1 MTLNSENK
9 PRGILPRSFYD
20 RPAPQ
25 VAPQLVGC
33 RLVRIFNGERLAGL
47 ITETE
52 AYQGEEDLACHARVG
67 FTARTAPMYG
77 PPGHAYIYFTYGMH
91 WLLNAVTDK
100 EGVPA
105 AVLIRGLLP
114 TEGLEKME
122 ELRPTL
128 NHDKGWLDGPAKL
141 AQALALDGQLNRAD
155 LCAPDS
161 SLFIEEGVRI
171 TPEALQM
178 KPRVGINS
186 VPEPWRSVPWRW
198 QIDSQT
204 LQKLSSDLR
213 IASDL

>member
-9 PRGILPRSFYD
+9 PRVILPRSFYD

-33 RLVRIFNGERLAGL
+33 RLVRIYNGRRLAGL

-67 FTARTAPMYG
+67 LTPRTEPMYG

-114 TEGLEKME
+114 TEG
-122 ELRPTL
+122 R
-128 NHDKGWLDGPAKL
+128 
-141 AQALALDGQLNRAD
+141 
-155 LCAPDS
+155 
-161 SLFIEEGVRI
+161 
-171 TPEALQM
+171 
-178 KPRVGINS
+178 
-186 VPEPWRSVPWRW
+186 
-198 QIDSQT
+198 
-204 LQKLSSDLR
+204 
-213 IASDL
+213 

>member
-1 MTLNSENK
+1 MILNLENK
-9 PRGILPRSFYD
+9 HRAILPRSFYD

-33 RLVRIFNGERLAGL
+33 RLVRIYNGQRLAGL

-67 FTARTAPMYG
+67 LTPRTAPMYG

-128 NHDKGWLDGPAKL
+128 DRENGWLNGPAKL

-161 SLFIEEGVRI
+161 NLFIETGVHVP
-171 TPEALQM
+171 PEALQM

-186 VPEPWRSVPWRW
+186 VPEPWRSMPWRW
-198 QIDSQT
+198 QIDPQT
-204 LQKLSSDLR
+204 LQKLNSDLR

>member
-1 MTLNSENK
+1 MTLNLENK
-9 PRGILPRSFYD
+9 PRAILPRSFYD

-25 VAPQLVGC
+25 VAPQLIGC
-33 RLVRIFNGERLAGL
+33 RLVRLFNGERLAGL

-67 FTARTAPMYG
+67 LTPRTAPMYG

-105 AVLIRGLLP
+105 AVLIRGILP

-128 NHDKGWLDGPAKL
+128 DRENGWLNGPAKL

-161 SLFIEEGVRI
+161 SLFIEVGVEVPS
-171 TPEALQM
+171 TSLLV

-186 VPEPWRSVPWRW
+186 VPEPWRSMPWRW
-198 QIDSQT
+198 QIDPQT

-213 IASDL
+213 IPSDL

>member
-1 MTLNSENK
+1 M
-9 PRGILPRSFYD
+9 ILPRSFYD
-20 RPAPQ
+20 RPAPE

-33 RLVRIFNGERLAGL
+33 RLVRIYNGRRLAGL

-67 FTARTAPMYG
+67 LTPRTEPMYG

-114 TEGLEKME
+114 TEGLEQMAA
-122 ELRPTL
+122 LRPAL
-128 NHDKGWLDGPAKL
+128 NHDKTWLDGPAKL
-141 AQALALDGQLNRAD
+141 AQAMALDGSLNRAD

-161 SLFIEEGVRI
+161 NLFIEAGVYV
-171 TPEALQM
+171 PPDALQM

-198 QIDSQT
+198 QIDLQT
-204 LQKLSSDLR
+204 LQKLSSGLQLARD
-213 IASDL
+213 I

>member
-1 MTLNSENK
+1 MILNLENK
-9 PRGILPRSFYD
+9 PRAILPRSFYD

-25 VAPQLVGC
+25 VAPQLIGC

-67 FTARTAPMYG
+67 LTPRTAPMYG

-91 WLLNAVTDK
+91 WLFNAVTDK

-105 AVLIRGLLP
+105 AVLIREILP

-128 NHDKGWLDGPAKL
+128 DRENGWLNGPAKL

-155 LCAPDS
+155 LCVPDS
-161 SLFIEEGVRI
+161 SLFIEVGVEVPS
-171 TPEALQM
+171 TSLLV

-198 QIDSQT
+198 QINPQK

>member
-1 MTLNSENK
+1 MILNLENK
-9 PRGILPRSFYD
+9 TRAILSRSFYD

-25 VAPQLVGC
+25 VAPQLIGC

-67 FTARTAPMYG
+67 LTPRTAPMYG

-91 WLLNAVTDK
+91 WLLNAVTHKD
-100 EGVPA
+100 GVPA

-114 TEGLEKME
+114 TEGLEQMAA
-122 ELRPTL
+122 LRPAL
-128 NHDKGWLDGPAKL
+128 NHDKTWLDGPAKL
-141 AQALALDGQLNRAD
+141 VQAMALDGSLNRAD

-161 SLFIEEGVRI
+161 NLFIETGVRVP
-171 TPEALQM
+171 PEALQM

-198 QIDSQT
+198 QIDLQT
-204 LQKLSSDLR
+204 LQKLSSGLQLARD
-213 IASDL
+213 I

>member
-1 MTLNSENK
+1 MTPNSENK
-9 PRGILPRSFYD
+9 PRVIIPRSFYD

-33 RLVRIFNGERLAGL
+33 RLVRILNGQRLAGL

-52 AYQGEEDLACHARVG
+52 AYQGEEDLACHARIG
-67 FTARTAPMYG
+67 LTPRTEPMYG

-114 TEGLEKME
+114 IEGLEQMAA
-122 ELRPTL
+122 LRPAL
-128 NHDKGWLDGPAKL
+128 NHDKAWLDGPAKL
-141 AQALALDGQLNRAD
+141 AQALALDGSLNRTD

-161 SLFIEEGVRI
+161 NLFIETGVHVP
-171 TPEALQM
+171 PEALQM

-186 VPEPWRSVPWRW
+186 VPEPWRSMPWRW
-198 QIDSQT
+198 QIDLQT
-204 LQKLSSDLR
+204 LQKLSSGLQLAHDL
-213 IASDL
+213 